1 MSIKVNIS
9 PVLSQYTNKKGVV
22 ELNGVKTVGEC
33 LNEIV
38 KIFPKIKPGLFDK
51 EGNLHSYIDVYVNGE
66 SSYPE
71 PLAKPVKDK
80 DELYIVFLIA
90 GG

>member
-1 MSIKVNIS
+1 MTIKVNIS
-9 PVLSQYTNKKGVV
+9 PVLYQYTNQQGVV
-22 ELNGVKTVGEC
+22 EVSGAKSVGEC

-38 KIFPKIKPGLFDK
+38 KFFPEIKPGLFDK
-51 EGNLHSYIDVYVNGE
+51 DGNLHSYIDVYVNGE
-66 SSYPE
+66 SSYPN
-71 PLAKPVKDK
+71 AFIKPVKDN